1 VLTSEAAGTELQLEH
16 VCLENGPAKE
26 SGLVVFKSTGASIDG
41 DKQLSTGEEISSK
54 VTTPQFS
61 PELAGTEYQRLDSQ
75 ISQKKVGPKK

>member
-54 VTTPQFS
+54 VTTHQFS
-61 PELAGTEYQRLDSQ
+61 PELEGTEYQRSGSQ
-75 ISQKKVGPKK
+75 ISKKKVRPKK

>member
-54 VTTPQFS
+54 VTTP
-61 PELAGTEYQRLDSQ
+61 
-75 ISQKKVGPKK
+75 

>member
-41 DKQLSTGEEISSK
+41 DKQLSTGEEISST

-61 PELAGTEYQRLDSQ
+61 PELGGTEYQRSGSQ
-75 ISQKKVGPKK
+75 NNQKKVGPKK